1 MLFKRREKGFTLVE
15 LLVVIAI
22 IGLLT
27 TLSVA
32 AVKTARSKANIAKA
46 LHDTDVIS
54 QAILTLGNDTF
65 QWPGHQA
72 ASQVATT
79 TNNEI
84 CGADLS
90 GDDCG
95 ARTLDAGTSGLIIND
110 TVTPFPGWTGP
121 YLPSIPTDAWGRQ
134 YFFDT
139 DYSIDINDEPCG
151 CGGGGCSDAVVVGS
165 YGEDGEGVPDGAGAY
180 GCDDIIKILVK

>member
-1 MLFKRREKGFTLVE
+1 MLIRNKEEGFTLVE

-32 AVKTARSKANIAKA
+32 AVKTAKAKANIAKA
-46 LHDTDVIS
+46 LHDADVIS
-54 QAILTLGNDTF
+54 QAIQTLGNDTF
-65 QWPGHQA
+65 QWPGHQRVGE
-72 ASQVATT
+72 VATT

-84 CGADLS
+84 CGTDLS

-95 ARTLDAGTSGLIIND
+95 ARTLEAGTSGLIAND
-110 TVTPFPGWTGP
+110 SGVPFSGWTGP
-121 YLPSIPTDAWGRQ
+121 YLPSLPIDAWGRQ

-139 DYSIDINDEPCG
+139 DYSVDINNEPCG
-151 CGGGGCSDAVVVGS
+151 CEGGGCSDAVVVGS
-165 YGEDGEGVPDGAGAY
+165 YGPDGEGVPDGAGAY
-180 GCDDIIKILVK
+180 GCDDIIKILLK